1 MLSAKYLSMKV
12 CVLALLAT
20 SLLLASDKLQLA
32 NALKAQTD
40 FERVELA
47 PRPRIPDA
55 EACSQ
60 SHAAALSVSLP
71 EDQPLLRY
79 RKGYCAFASAAATGD
94 SRQFLTAAAEFD
106 KAIDAWPARVRK
118 SGKRA
123 PPEPVPAALRV
134 FAAIAR
140 LQASTGEAVTD
151 PARQEIAAALQS
163 PACVSNLMSATFC
176 FEILSAGSQWMG
188 WFALGENRLDQAARY
203 LSGITDA
210 GWRAWVQGRRDF
222 DAARYTAAAQQYAA
236 AIERWKLIWQGG
248 GPTLPQ
254 SLGPRPQLASALAD
268 WGGARLLAGDLPGAI
283 LTLDASLQADS
294 ASPHALFLR
303 ARAKELAGRKNEALA
318 DYTLASRTAFAV
330 AQDLASGEAHLYRGI
345 VLYRRQDFARAEEEF
360 ASALNFQ
367 MTGALR
373 PDARAWRQ
381 LAAVAGGSC
390 GSARQSLQ
398 LALAAVSPFFPQDEA
413 RSLASACGGA

>member
-163 PACVSNLMSATFC
+163 PLKERFL
-176 FEILSAGSQWMG
+176 E
-188 WFALGENRLDQAARY
+188 EYRRRLADAYRPR
-203 LSGITDA
+203 TDGKTLHRFLRLFLVA
-210 GWRAWVQGRRDF
+210 FPTYGYPRRD
-222 DAARYTAAAQQYAA
+222 
-236 AIERWKLIWQGG
+236 
-248 GPTLPQ
+248 
-254 SLGPRPQLASALAD
+254 
-268 WGGARLLAGDLPGAI
+268 
-283 LTLDASLQADS
+283 
-294 ASPHALFLR
+294 
-303 ARAKELAGRKNEALA
+303 GR
-318 DYTLASRTAFAV
+318 D
-330 AQDLASGEAHLYRGI
+330 
-345 VLYRRQDFARAEEEF
+345 
-360 ASALNFQ
+360 
-367 MTGALR
+367 
-373 PDARAWRQ
+373 
-381 LAAVAGGSC
+381 
-390 GSARQSLQ
+390 
-398 LALAAVSPFFPQDEA
+398 A
-413 RSLASACGGA
+413 RSLPQDRYLLPVLP